1 MDDLG
6 ITMLLQLILPK
17 ELTEYFEVRGYREEG
32 RKIELM
38 LEEKNVV
45 PEGYKKEDLLSKGF
59 YDPVIIQDF
68 PLRDRPLYLNIKRR
82 RWLEKS
88 TNNVIFRDWNTV
100 AQGTKLTKEFADFL
114 KELFRQTT
122 DK

>member
-68 PLRDRPLYLNIKRR
+68 PFRITSY
-82 RWLEKS
+82 
-88 TNNVIFRDWNTV
+88 NVCY
-100 AQGTKLTKEFADFL
+100 TKLLRFFQAKKDILRKICKLATISGN
-114 KELFRQTT
+114 
-122 DK
+122 